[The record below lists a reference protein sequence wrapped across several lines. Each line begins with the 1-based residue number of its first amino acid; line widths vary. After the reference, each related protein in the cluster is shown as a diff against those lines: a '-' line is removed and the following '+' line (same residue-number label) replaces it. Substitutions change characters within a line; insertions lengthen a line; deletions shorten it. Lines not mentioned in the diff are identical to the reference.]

1 MVAQGRNWLWQSS
14 PKSRVFTLKVKCSS
28 IHLLLHSQKAC
39 TWTPE
44 AFNWA
49 LAGLKE
55 AGLGYS
61 SGGQWWPEMLTFKV
75 KPQEI
80 EWSQHPCL
88 SFLIC
93 KMGLA
98 VGWCEKDWGWSMQRV
113 GLNRGP
119 RGHDYG
125 GAAASCLHPCTFPL
139 SPGPAPLGEHTGPS
153 FWLLPPFP
161 THFFPAHCP
170 SPSISTS
177 LSPKVMMVPFNGL
190 FIELFFKNSI
200 NNIFHSYFSK
210 NYFFSLF
217 KILFSYRSLQSN
229 E

>member
-1 MVAQGRNWLWQSS
+1 MVAQGSNWLWQSS
-14 PKSRVFTLKVKCSS
+14 PKSKVFTLKVKCSS
-28 IHLLLHSQKAC
+28 IHLLLHSQQAC
-39 TWTPE
+39 TRTHE

-49 LAGLKE
+49 LADLKE

-75 KPQEI
+75 RPQET
-80 EWSQHPCL
+80 EWSQLLCL

-98 VGWCEKDWGWSMQRV
+98 VGCCEEDWGWSMQRV
-113 GLNRGP
+113 GLNPGP
-119 RGHDYG
+119 RGRDYG
-125 GAAASCLHPCTFPL
+125 GTAASNSHLCTFPL
-139 SPGPAPLGEHTGPS
+139 SLGPAPFLEHTGPA
-153 FWLLPPFP
+153 FRLPD
-161 THFFPAHCP
+161 
-170 SPSISTS
+170 S
-177 LSPKVMMVPFNGL
+177 LSHSFLPSSLPFTFHLNLTLTEGDDGSSQWSL
-190 FIELFFKNSI
+190 YWTFLKNSI
-200 NNIFHSYFSK
+200 KNTFHSYFFK